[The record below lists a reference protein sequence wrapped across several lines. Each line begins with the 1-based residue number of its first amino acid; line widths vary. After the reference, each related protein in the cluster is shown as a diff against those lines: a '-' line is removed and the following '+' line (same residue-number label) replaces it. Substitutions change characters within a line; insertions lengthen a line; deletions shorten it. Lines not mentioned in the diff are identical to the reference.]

1 MNLRQI
7 YYKKQYKI
15 VKFEQFMAELQAF
28 KVIFNKIGHFMPK
41 SGLKNV
47 ERIFFLKK
55 WAIIPK
61 IVKNAVFNL

>member
-28 KVIFNKIGHFMPK
+28 KVIFNKIGHSNRLKVPK

-47 ERIFFLKK
+47 ERIFFS
-55 WAIIPK
+55 
-61 IVKNAVFNL
+61 KNEL